1 MTLYELTM
9 AAQQLQDLLESEEID
24 QETYNDTL
32 ESMDADTKLENVC
45 KVMRNL
51 EAQAEAYKA
60 EKLRLAEKQKVT
72 ENSISRLKESLL
84 NFLQVTGNKKVQQGL
99 FTISRSPIKSVVVED
114 LSKLPTEYIKVKQE
128 ADKTALAKALKA
140 GEELEGARL
149 EEREYVRV
157 K

>member
-99 FTISRSPIKSVVVED
+99 FTISRSPIKSVVVDD

-128 ADKTALAKALKA
+128 ADKTALAKALKG